1 MDRRS
6 LLLSIIGIICSLLGV
21 VAFTLP
27 WHENTTGMDL
37 TTGSLGDLPSD
48 IQIYMPTLA
57 AIVMAIILVVS
68 AINLIFRRE
77 KIPAFGVIILGFI
90 VLGVTMAFGSW
101 DPTGTK
107 LMFDGGTGLYLMVIA
122 SCIYIFSG
130 IAVYM
135 LRSVPE
141 S

>member
-48 IQIYMPTLA
+48 IQIYMPALA
-57 AIVMAIILVVS
+57 AIVMA
-68 AINLIFRRE
+68 
-77 KIPAFGVIILGFI
+77 IILGFI

>member
-48 IQIYMPTLA
+48 IQIYMPALA

-101 DPTGTK
+101 DSTGTK